1 MSINLLLANAIQLE
15 LRNILKSLE
24 LGTYVKYKD
33 DTGYISF
40 VGDEY
45 ITLCTH
51 ETPNPDALHG
61 KTFCN
66 VLIYAKDSED
76 IEIDESL
83 YPKNVRNYH
92 GKIVEHPGNELL
104 PPIEER

>member
-1 MSINLLLANAIQLE
+1 MTINLFLANALQIE
-15 LRNILKSLE
+15 MRNILQSLE
-24 LGTYVKYKD
+24 LGTYIKFRGE
-33 DTGYISF
+33 TGYISF

-45 ITLCTH
+45 ITICTH
-51 ETPNPDALHG
+51 ETVTPETLHG

-66 VLIYAKDSED
+66 VLIYAQDWED

-83 YPKNVRNYH
+83 YPRNVRNYH
-92 GKIVEHPGNELL
+92 GKIVEHPGNDLL

>member
-66 VLIYAKDSED
+66 VLIYAKDWED